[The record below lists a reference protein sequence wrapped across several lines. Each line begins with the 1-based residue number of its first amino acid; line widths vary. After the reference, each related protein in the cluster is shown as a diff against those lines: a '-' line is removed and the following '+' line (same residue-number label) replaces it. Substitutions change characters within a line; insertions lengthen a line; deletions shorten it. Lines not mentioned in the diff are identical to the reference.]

1 MKIFAAI
8 LLIISLTKLF
18 ITSGD
23 KQIELRK
30 LVSDLPVNSNLI
42 EPIAKTIMVFDG
54 LIGLFCGL
62 LILFAV

>member
-23 KQIELRK
+23 RQVELRK
-30 LVSDLPVNSNLI
+30 LVSGLPIHADLIDPTTK
-42 EPIAKTIMVFDG
+42 AIMVFDG
-54 LIGLFCGL
+54 LIGLICGL
-62 LILFAV
+62 IIIFAI